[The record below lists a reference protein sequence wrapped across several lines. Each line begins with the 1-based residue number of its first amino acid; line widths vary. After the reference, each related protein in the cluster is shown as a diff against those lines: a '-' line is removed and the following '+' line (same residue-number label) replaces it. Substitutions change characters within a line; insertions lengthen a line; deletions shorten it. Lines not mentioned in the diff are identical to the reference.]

1 MNTSTQRILLPVLV
15 LAGATL
21 LSACGG
27 VSTVEPAMLSS
38 STAATLTA
46 EEVLLSDLRLQS
58 DLQANPYA
66 LDIEL
71 LRARQSVSGGVNR

>member
-1 MNTSTQRILLPVLV
+1 MSTSTPRFLLPVLA

-27 VSTVEPAMLSS
+27 VSNVEPTMLSS
-38 STAATLTA
+38 SSASTLTA
-46 EEVLLSDLRLQS
+46 QEVLLSDLRLQS

-71 LRARQSVSGGVNR
+71 LRARQSVSGRVDR

>member
-1 MNTSTQRILLPVLV
+1 MNPSIMRFPLPVLAM
-15 LAGATL
+15 AGATL
-21 LSACGG
+21 LNGCGS
-27 VSTVEPAMLSS
+27 VASLEPSMLSS
-38 STAATLTA
+38 SSAAPLTA

-71 LRARQSVSGGVNR
+71 LRVRQSVSGRVNR